1 VRPGT
6 AAGIARFYREIL
18 GADATLEGNGSGAVA
33 KVSVGASQSFHFR
46 ETDAPEAPYD
56 GHHVQVYLCDF
67 SGPYQKLKER
77 GLVFQESNQHQ
88 YRFKDIVDLDTGA
101 VLHTIDHELRSMTH
115 PMYGRPLVN
124 RDPVQSVMRY
134 RPGRDALAWS
144 MD

>member
-1 VRPGT
+1 
-6 AAGIARFYREIL
+6 
-18 GADATLEGNGSGAVA
+18 
-33 KVSVGASQSFHFR
+33 
-46 ETDAPEAPYD
+46 
-56 GHHVQVYLCDF
+56 
-67 SGPYQKLKER
+67 
-77 GLVFQESNQHQ
+77 VFQESNQHQ